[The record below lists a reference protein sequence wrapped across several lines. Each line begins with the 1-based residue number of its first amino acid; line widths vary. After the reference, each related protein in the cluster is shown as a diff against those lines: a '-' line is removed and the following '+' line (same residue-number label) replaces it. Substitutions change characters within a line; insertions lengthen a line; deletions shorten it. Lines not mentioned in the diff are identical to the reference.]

1 MSIVDL
7 DQDYHVHSLF
17 SNDAHSSPEENLAEA
32 EWMGLRTLCLVDH
45 VRSSSTH
52 VPDLVAMVR
61 ALRPRS
67 GIEILCG
74 VEAKLLDRSG
84 ALDLP
89 PHAGVDHVMI
99 ADHQFPSEQGP
110 VTAAEVRERLAR
122 GLLRA
127 DGVVECLVDASI
139 AAMSA
144 VERPVLAHP
153 FSFFS
158 RVGISEALVADTQI
172 RRLAAA
178 ARDSGA
184 LIEVNEKWSCP
195 SARLIAALHGAGAT
209 LVAGSGAHHCS
220 EVGFY
225 LNITRSLS
233 SLHDLD
239 SPVAATV

>member
-127 DGVVECLVDASI
+127 DPHRQNRHIEKMDNQRFAVRLGEDA
-139 AAMSA
+139 
-144 VERPVLAHP
+144 RPHQLNFKVAH
-153 FSFFS
+153 
-158 RVGISEALVADTQI
+158 ADST
-172 RRLAAA
+172 
-178 ARDSGA
+178 
-184 LIEVNEKWSCP
+184 
-195 SARLIAALHGAGAT
+195 
-209 LVAGSGAHHCS
+209 
-220 EVGFY
+220 
-225 LNITRSLS
+225 ITMQ
-233 SLHDLD
+233 
-239 SPVAATV
+239 P